1 MGDSRRLILA
11 AAASALA
18 FAAALPAD
26 ADPFK
31 LKIACTATSDC
42 ASAMVARD
50 QGIFAKN
57 GLDADVSLIAI
68 NTTIPPAIVSDSIQ
82 IGGPTATV
90 FLQAVDGGLDLVAV
104 AGASVM
110 DPVSAGAVAAV
121 ARNGVTINDA
131 KDFVGKKVGAPGIG
145 AFLHVLFVK
154 WLIDKGVDPK
164 TVNFV
169 EVTFPTQS
177 DALKSGSVDAV
188 LTGEP
193 LITRIKNAGT
203 GTVAVRYLID
213 LNRTD
218 PILSYVSTRA
228 FAEQHPDVIK
238 AFRESIEEGA
248 KIVNSDRDKASKSI
262 SKFTKMPIELV
273 RLSRPDVSQPE
284 LKGSDFAWWVETMKQ
299 QNMLQ
304 APIDLDKLVLP

>member
-1 MGDSRRLILA
+1 MGDSRRLIFA

-18 FAAALPAD
+18 FAAAVPAD

-50 QGIFAKN
+50 EGIFAKH

-121 ARNGVTINDA
+121 ARNGVTIKDA

-154 WLIDKGVDPK
+154 WLIEKGVDPK
-164 TVNFV
+164 SVNFV

-193 LITRIKNAGT
+193 FITRMKNAGT
-203 GTVAVRYLID
+203 GAVAARY
-213 LNRTD
+213 
-218 PILSYVSTRA
+218 
-228 FAEQHPDVIK
+228 
-238 AFRESIEEGA
+238 
-248 KIVNSDRDKASKSI
+248 AS
-262 SKFTKMPIELV
+262 
-273 RLSRPDVSQPE
+273 
-284 LKGSDFAWWVETMKQ
+284 
-299 QNMLQ
+299 
-304 APIDLDKLVLP
+304 